1 MELMHGLGENSLAH
15 ASTSV
20 LLGLGFYPKS
30 QSPLLHLMHNFS
42 LAHVFNK
49 INTTSPLN
57 KKPDLVKLN
66 QFDEG
71 PNEKNKN
78 KPK

>member
-1 MELMHGLGENSLAH
+1 M
-15 ASTSV
+15 
-20 LLGLGFYPKS
+20 LLGLGFIPKPNL
-30 QSPLLHLMHNFS
+30 PLHQMHNFS

-71 PNEKNKN
+71 PKGK
-78 KPK
+78 K

>member
-1 MELMHGLGENSLAH
+1 MHGLGIS
-15 ASTSV
+15 
-20 LLGLGFYPKS
+20 LGFIPKPNL
-30 QSPLLHLMHNFS
+30 PLHQMHNFS

-57 KKPDLVKLN
+57 KKPVLVKLN

-71 PNEKNKN
+71 PKGK
-78 KPK
+78 K